1 MNELLKVVLSLSLS
15 GTLLIL
21 LLFLPRSLF
30 KERLSK
36 RWQYY
41 IWLVVI
47 ARLLFPFAPET
58 NLMARL
64 FQGIDRPTEQMEI
77 VSPYAQQ
84 SGIANT
90 IQADET
96 IHGQNNLHSEQME
109 PAKLVNSPNRNM
121 VTMVWTNI
129 WLGWLVMA
137 LILFIRKILICQSTG
152 PLSLGNPVF
161 SRALRFT
168 RLPFSLDFSLAR
180 KFKGKPRQPLLTTLS
195 RSLALERFA
204 SLVAWA

>member
-84 SGIANT
+84 SGIANGT
-90 IQADET
+90 ADD
-96 IHGQNNLHSEQME
+96 
-109 PAKLVNSPNRNM
+109 
-121 VTMVWTNI
+121 
-129 WLGWLVMA
+129 
-137 LILFIRKILICQSTG
+137 
-152 PLSLGNPVF
+152 PLSCCGQARRRHLADHFGSSVEHPVLHDDSF
-161 SRALRFT
+161 V
-168 RLPFSLDFSLAR
+168 
-180 KFKGKPRQPLLTTLS
+180 GS
-195 RSLALERFA
+195 RSGLPARRRNELRCKA
-204 SLVAWA
+204 V

>member
-84 SGIANT
+84 SGIAKLHLLCDLH
-90 IQADET
+90 APHC
-96 IHGQNNLHSEQME
+96 HGHHLRRFSVRQLR
-109 PAKLVNSPNRNM
+109 A
-121 VTMVWTNI
+121 
-129 WLGWLVMA
+129 
-137 LILFIRKILICQSTG
+137 IRKH
-152 PLSLGNPVF
+152 
-161 SRALRFT
+161 
-168 RLPFSLDFSLAR
+168 DHAR
-180 KFKGKPRQPLLTTLS
+180 GGHLEKGYVDHRN
-195 RSLALERFA
+195 RSGFEHHP
-204 SLVAWA
+204 